1 MIRFRP
7 MRRTPTL
14 SLKEKLIFEDLD
26 AMLRHVLDHWG
37 RVADFLGAS
46 RPIMPED
53 IIISDPAGDD
63 PLIGL
68 RNVRTVSVTRTVDAV
83 YPVPMCIGI
92 CGE

>member
-7 MRRTPTL
+7 RRKTPTL
-14 SLKEKLIFEDLD
+14 SLKDELIFEDLD

-46 RPIMPED
+46 RPILPEE
-53 IIISDPAGDD
+53 IIISDPTGDD

>member
-7 MRRTPTL
+7 KRRTLTL
-14 SLKEKLIFEDLD
+14 SLKDELIFEDLD

-46 RPIMPED
+46 RPIRPED
-53 IIISDPAGDD
+53 IIIGEPTGDD

-83 YPVPMCIGI
+83 YTVPMCIGV